1 MSLPA
6 KPPRPKTCRNPA
18 CAAKFTPQRL
28 GQAVCSPKCGL
39 AIKDVNKDKARKAI
53 DQVERKQIRAA
64 KERIKSRGDYLRE
77 AQAAFNAWVRER
89 DAALPC
95 ISCNRHHQGKYDAGH
110 YRTVGSNPALRFNP
124 FNCHK
129 QCVPCNQHKSGDIV
143 NYRINLVAK
152 IGADKVAWL
161 EGFHEPMRYTIEDLQ
176 GIKAHYRAL
185 VRQMKRKS
193 A

>member
-1 MSLPA
+1 MSLPT

-28 GQAVCSPKCGL
+28 GQVVCSPKCGL
-39 AIKDVNKDKARKAI
+39 AIKDVNKEKARKAI

-77 AQAAFNAWVRER
+77 AQTAFNAWVRER
-89 DAALPC
+89 DADLAC

-152 IGADKVAWL
+152 IGGDKVAWL

-185 VRQMKRKS
+185 VRQMKRD
-193 A
+193 AA

>member
-1 MSLPA
+1 MSLPT
-6 KPPRPKTCRNPA
+6 KPPRQKVCRNPA

-77 AQAAFNAWVRER
+77 AQAAFNTWVRER

-185 VRQMKRKS
+185 VRQMKRD
-193 A
+193 AA

>member
-1 MSLPA
+1 MSLPT
-6 KPPRPKTCRNPA
+6 KTPRPKTCRNPA

-64 KERIKSRGDYLRE
+64 KERIKSRGEYLRE

-185 VRQMKRKS
+185 VRQMKRD
-193 A
+193 AA

>member
-1 MSLPA
+1 MLSA

-18 CAAKFTPQRL
+18 CADKFTPQRL

-53 DQVERKQIRAA
+53 DQVERKEIRTA

-89 DAALPC
+89 DADLPC
-95 ISCNRHHQGKYDAGH
+95 ISCGRYHQGKYDAGH
-110 YRTVGSNPALRFNP
+110 YRTVGSNPALRFNT

-176 GIKAHYRAL
+176 GIKVHYRAL
-185 VRQMKRKS
+185 VRELKRAS